1 MAFAA
6 FGTAT
11 PKEQAPRRKSRIA
24 LLLLLPGLLYLA
36 LFFLTPLISLVMTSL
51 QTPVEFGDV
60 GQYQPAFKIENYA
73 AVVEQYWPHF
83 LRAFGYAVAATIAAL
98 VISYPLAYFI
108 GVKARR
114 WPLLQALM
122 LTLVIAPFF
131 ISFLLRTLAWKQLM
145 SDDTPLVVAL
155 KSLSILPSDGHL
167 TGTAFSVIFGLTYN
181 FIPFMTLPIYAS
193 LERLDT
199 RYLEAGSDLYAS
211 PATTFWR
218 VTVPLSLPG
227 VVSGT
232 LLTFIP
238 ASGDYINASA
248 SFLGSAQTQ
257 MVGNVIEA
265 NFIGLLNYPAAAA
278 LSVILMGVILAIVA
292 ALRASE
298 RNGGPRMSV
307 EMSPTVV
314 EATAATPNGATR
326 RRARSRSASSPCRST
341 ARSRSSSS

>member
-6 FGTAT
+6 FGSNSTQTDPAR
-11 PKEQAPRRKSRIA
+11 RRKSKVVVI
-24 LLLLLPGLLYLA
+24 LLLPGLAYLA

-51 QTPVEFGDV
+51 QAPVEFGDV
-60 GQYQPAFKIENYA
+60 GQYQTAFRIENYA
-73 AVVEQYWPHF
+73 IVIEAYWPHF
-83 LRAFGYAVAATIAAL
+83 IRAFGYALAATFFAL

-108 GVKARR
+108 GVKARP

-145 SDDTPLVVAL
+145 SDDSAIVSSLKAL
-155 KSLSILPSDGHL
+155 TILPADGHL

-181 FIPFMTLPIYAS
+181 FLPFMTLPIYTT
-193 LERLDT
+193 LERLDV

-218 VTVPLSLPG
+218 VTLPLSLPG

-257 MVGNVIEA
+257 MVGNVIESQ
-265 NFIGLLNYPAAAA
+265 FISLLNYPQAAA
-278 LSVILMGVILAIVA
+278 LSVILMGLILLIVA
-292 ALRASE
+292 LY
-298 RNGGPRMSV
+298 V
-307 EMSPTVV
+307 
-314 EATAATPNGATR
+314 R
-326 RRARSRSASSPCRST
+326 RSGT
-341 ARSRSSSS
+341 EELL

>member
-6 FGTAT
+6 FGTSAT
-11 PKEQAPRRKSRIA
+11 PTEQAPKRRSRVAII
-24 LLLLLPGLLYLA
+24 LLLPGLLYLV
-36 LFFLTPLISLVMTSL
+36 LFFLTPLVSLVMTSL

-60 GQYQPAFKIENYA
+60 GQYMAAFKIENYA
-73 AVVEQYWPHF
+73 AVIEQYWPHF
-83 LRAFGYAVAATIAAL
+83 MRAFLYALAATFFAL

-114 WPLLQALM
+114 WPLLQAVM

-145 SDDTPLVVAL
+145 SDESGIVIAL
-155 KSLSILPSDGHL
+155 KGLSILPQDGHL

-181 FIPFMTLPIYAS
+181 FIPFMTLPLYTT

-211 PATTFWR
+211 PATTFWK
-218 VTVPLSLPG
+218 VTVPLSMPG
-227 VVSGT
+227 IVSGT

-257 MVGNVIEA
+257 MVGNAIEA
-265 NFIGLLNYPAAAA
+265 NFIGLLNYPEASA
-278 LSVILMGVILAIVA
+278 LSVILMGIILIIVA
-292 ALRASE
+292 AY
-298 RNGGPRMSV
+298 V
-307 EMSPTVV
+307 K
-314 EATAATPNGATR
+314 
-326 RRARSRSASSPCRST
+326 RSGT
-341 ARSRSSSS
+341 EDLV